1 MMLLL
6 KGTTHYSVLKTSIS
20 YVKIWW
26 DGQIIYWRKKETSC
40 ESFLYT
46 IQIRRQFNFPSQC
59 SKTTILKKENHHHH
73 HINVIKTPL
82 YQ

>member
-26 DGQIIYWRKKETSC
+26 DGQIIYWGKKKQVVSH
-40 ESFLYT
+40 SY
-46 IQIRRQFNFPSQC
+46 RQYKSDVSLFHFPS
-59 SKTTILKKENHHHH
+59 
-73 HINVIKTPL
+73 
-82 YQ
+82 